1 MMVAVVAVAAGYA
14 VLLIVVA
21 VSLPLS
27 SIPLVMSVVD
37 AGSKIAAVEVD
48 AKIWAVDLLVR
59 RWGRIE
65 RLELDCAR

>member
-1 MMVAVVAVAAGYA
+1 MMIAVVAVGAGYA
-14 VLLIVVA
+14 VLLVVA
-21 VSLPLS
+21 LASLSLG
-27 SIPLVMSVVD
+27 SILLAMVVVD

>member
-1 MMVAVVAVAAGYA
+1 MMIAVVAVGTGYA
-14 VLLIVVA
+14 VLLVVA
-21 VSLPLS
+21 LASLSLG
-27 SIPLVMSVVD
+27 SILLAMVVVD